1 MDEQLPK
8 RRTACKMRIGEIL
21 SAKPILVEEKLKF
34 LEYHGKEI
42 LRVNLIANVIEK
54 YVQEGERR
62 FASLT
67 LDDASGQIKVKAF
80 GDDINKFE
88 NYIQGDTLLVVGLLK
103 YWNNE
108 LYITPEIMKKKEPS
122 YLLLR
127 KLEIEAEQPKT
138 LDKLSITALKDKI
151 ISMVKTAE
159 QSGGVD
165 VEKIILELKEHPE
178 VINAEIKK
186 LLEGGTIFEP
196 RPGILRWL
204 G

>member
-88 NYIQGDTLLVVGLLK
+88 NYIQGDTLLIVGLLK

>member
-34 LEYHGKEI
+34 LEYQGKEI
-42 LRVNLIANVIEK
+42 LRINLIANVIEK

-88 NYIQGDTLLVVGLLK
+88 NYIQGDTLLIVGLLK